1 MKQHLN
7 TLFVTTQGAYL
18 KKDGEAVAVLIE
30 RKTRLRCPF
39 INLGGLVCFGRVA
52 VSPPLLGA
60 LAANGISVAFLSQY
74 GRLLAVTRGFTP
86 GNVILRRQ
94 QYRWADDAERSAEV
108 ARSCVLGK
116 LANCR
121 LNLRRAA
128 REHHDADAAAALNAA
143 ANRLQGALESLLP
156 ALPLDTVRGIE
167 GAAGADYFA
176 VFSHLIQS
184 TDSRF
189 AFTGRSRRPPRDPV
203 NALLSF
209 TYALLLND
217 VRSACEAAGLDS
229 QVGFLHRDR
238 PGRPGLALDLMEEL
252 RPIIADRVV
261 LNLINRRQVRAKDFQ
276 WQPSGAVLLSENARR
291 TVLQVFQERK
301 SEVVTHPFL
310 GEKMTLGLVP
320 HIQARLLARF
330 IRGDI
335 DAYPPCVLR

>member
-7 TLFVTTQGAYL
+7 TLFICTQGAYL
-18 KKDGEAVAVLIE
+18 KKDGEAVAVRIE
-30 RKTRLRCPF
+30 RKTQLRCPF
-39 INLGGLVCFGRVA
+39 INLGGVVCFGRVA
-52 VSPPLLGA
+52 ISPPLLGA
-60 LAANGISVAFLSQY
+60 LAQNGISVAFLSEY

-86 GNVILRRQ
+86 GNVLLRRE
-94 QYRWADDAERSAEV
+94 QYRWADSPERSAEV
-108 ARSCVLGK
+108 ARACVLGK

-121 LNLRRAA
+121 TNLRRAA
-128 REHHDADAAAALNAA
+128 REHRDAQAAEALNSAA
-143 ANRLQGALESLLP
+143 DRLQEALEALRRP
-156 ALPLDTVRGIE
+156 LPLDSVRGIE

-189 AFTGRSRRPPRDPV
+189 AFTTRSRRPPRDPV

-209 TYALLLND
+209 AYSLLLND

-229 QVGFLHRDR
+229 AVGFLHRDR

-252 RPIIADRVV
+252 RPLIADRVV
-261 LNLINRRQVRAKDFQ
+261 LNLINRRQIRPQDFQ
-276 WQPSGAVLLSENARR
+276 WQPSGAVLLSDKARR
-291 TVLQVFQERK
+291 TLLQVFQERK

-320 HIQARLLARF
+320 HIQARLLARL
-330 IRGDI
+330 IRGDT